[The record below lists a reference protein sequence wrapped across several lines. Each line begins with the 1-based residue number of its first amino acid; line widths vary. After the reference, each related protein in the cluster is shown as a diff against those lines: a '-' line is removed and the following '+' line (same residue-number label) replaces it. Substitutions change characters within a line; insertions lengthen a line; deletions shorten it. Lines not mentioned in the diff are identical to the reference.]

1 MNIII
6 ERLVASYA
14 TLIMGN
20 RRTIEDVPV
29 TYTVAG
35 TQYPLRELVELEV
48 AERTIAAINP

>member
-1 MNIII
+1 MNVII
-6 ERLVASYA
+6 ERLVNSYA

-20 RRTIEDVPV
+20 RRTIEDVPE

-35 TQYPLRELVELEV
+35 NAYPLRELVELEV

>member
-20 RRTIEDVPV
+20 RRTIEDVPE

-35 TQYPLRELVELEV
+35 TAYPLRELVELEV
-48 AERTIAAINP
+48 AERTIAIIG